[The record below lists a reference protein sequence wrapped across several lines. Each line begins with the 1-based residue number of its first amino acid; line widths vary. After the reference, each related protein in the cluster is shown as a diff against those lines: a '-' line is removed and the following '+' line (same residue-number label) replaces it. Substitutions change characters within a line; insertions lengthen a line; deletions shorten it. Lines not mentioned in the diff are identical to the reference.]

1 MKKFLFSIFFA
12 FIFILTVSIFYLS
25 TFGVKTSKFNNL
37 IIKEIKKKYSNIELE
52 LNKVTI
58 KIDLKKIQFFLSTN
72 NPKITYLGMK
82 IPVTDIKIYSK
93 INKILNSKIE
103 LSQII
108 FRIKKLKINNIQKMA
123 IRIKP
128 SNFKTYLLNNLSE
141 GEVEKA
147 LFDIKI
153 GKNFEFIEYK
163 ANGTIKKVNA
173 KIKNGIEIKNIGFNF
188 KVDNDLTLI
197 NSINANYEGILI
209 SNGLIELQR
218 EKNIEIKGKFNSQF
232 NINKKQSNKLLSK
245 VNFFKKNNIEIEGSL
260 LHEFNLKFNQNLKIL
275 NYKYKSSGKIL
286 QSKIILSKVF
296 NNKFIQKNIQK
307 ILLKKT
313 TLEIDFNKKGKNLLV
328 LDGLY
333 STDENIYKKFNIKH
347 NLLKKNQKY
356 LIDLDV
362 SENIFIDLIN
372 FQANSSKNINIT
384 SEIGIKNNILT
395 FKSINLTEGKN
406 SIYVKG
412 LTLNKKNE
420 IENFSSIKVLTFNE
434 DKENNNFIIN
444 FGKKISISGKK
455 YDSTNLLQILS
466 EDSKSNPLKNF
477 NKEIEIELKSLITKS
492 KTPLN
497 NFNLLGLIEKGK
509 INKLSAKGD
518 FSNNKYLDIS
528 LKKDPNNKK
537 ILEVYSDL
545 PQVILVN
552 YNFFKGIKDGTL
564 LYNSVIDE
572 KGSASKI
579 IIENF
584 KIIKAPTFATLL
596 TLADLSGFA
605 DLLSGQGMSF
615 DILEINL
622 RDDGS
627 LTTIDEILALGSS
640 VSLQMEGYIE
650 KKTGLVSLKGTLVPA
665 KTLNNL
671 VSKIPIIGNILV
683 GKEVG
688 EGVFG
693 VSFKIK
699 GLPGEIKT
707 TVNPVKTLTPRFITR
722 ALEKMKKK

>member
-12 FIFILTVSIFYLS
+12 FIFILFASIIYLS

-37 IIKEIKKKYSNIELE
+37 IIKEIKKKDSNIELE

-72 NPKITYLGMK
+72 NPKITYQDIK
-82 IPVTDIKIYSK
+82 IPVTDIKVYSK

-163 ANGTIKKVNA
+163 ANGTIKKLNA
-173 KIKNGIEIKNIGFNF
+173 KIKNSIEIKNIAFNF

-209 SNGLIELQR
+209 SNGSIELQR
-218 EKNIEIKGKFNSQF
+218 EKNIEIKGKFNSLF

-260 LHEFNLKFNQNLKIL
+260 LHEFNLKFNQNLKVL
-275 NYKYKSSGKIL
+275 NYKYKSNGKIF
-286 QSKIILSKVF
+286 QSEIILSEVF
-296 NNKFIQKNIQK
+296 KNKFIKKNIQK

-313 TLEIDFNKKGKNLLV
+313 TLEIVFNKKGKNLLI

-333 STDENIYKKFNIKH
+333 STDEINYKKFNIKH

-356 LIDLDV
+356 LIDLDL

-372 FQANSSKNINIT
+372 FQANSSKNINIK
-384 SEIGIKNNILT
+384 SEIGIKNNILA

-420 IENFSSIKVLTFNE
+420 IENFTSIKVLTFNE

-509 INKLSAKGD
+509 INKLSAKSD
-518 FSNNKYLDIS
+518 FPNNKYLDIS

-545 PQVILVN
+545 PQVLLAN
-552 YNFFKGIKDGTL
+552 YNFFEGVKDGTL
-564 LYNSVIDE
+564 LYTSVIDE
-572 KGSASKI
+572 KGSASRI

-683 GKEVG
+683 GKKVG

-699 GLPGEIKT
+699 GLPGKIKT
-707 TVNPVKTLTPRFITR
+707 TVNPIKTLTPRFITR